1 MHLLGDEEPP
11 EETAPAAVAAPADD
25 DRLARI
31 ERELAEL
38 RAEVQSLREAIGA

>member
-1 MHLLGDEEPP
+1 MHLLGDEAPP
-11 EETAPAAVAAPADD
+11 EEEIAPAPAAPVAD

-38 RAEVQSLREAIGA
+38 RAEVEALREAIGA